1 MTSHACP
8 PLPTMDSSDRRM
20 PSGKR
25 QRETRMNT
33 TGHDNQMNHLA
44 GETDSL
50 TPAVVCCAT
59 GLLGLLGLV
68 AVAAAPWLLLA

>member
-1 MTSHACP
+1 M
-8 PLPTMDSSDRRM
+8 
-20 PSGKR
+20 
-25 QRETRMNT
+25 
-33 TGHDNQMNHLA
+33 
-44 GETDSL
+44 

>member
-1 MTSHACP
+1 
-8 PLPTMDSSDRRM
+8 
-20 PSGKR
+20 
-25 QRETRMNT
+25 MNT
-33 TGHDNQMNHLA
+33 TGHDNEMDHLA
-44 GETDSL
+44 GEPESM